1 MDPSATDLEADT
13 AVRNWMRGLAWPAF
27 ALIAWIVFKLTAEAA
42 LGVVVLCVKF
52 GWNDLL
58 TAIWLRCVDP
68 CRHRANA
75 CGWFYVPSAILRVS
89 FVAVLL
95 MFAIALGAPAQMGA
109 PIEFVTAAIE
119 AFVGLGLLL
128 VTTWF
133 AFVVAWRHG
142 VKVWVDSAI
151 HQARR
156 DRTWPPQHYCRA
168 NSAGYLL
175 IVALAIPAS
184 LLIVAFMLGVFT
196 LAEAFGGQN
205 EFTAL
210 ACTAAVFASV
220 AFVAFV
226 VWSIGWLK
234 DRASRIVVA
243 DVPDECW
250 GDENYP
256 AVF

>member
-1 MDPSATDLEADT
+1 MNPSATDLDADVAT
-13 AVRNWMRGLAWPAF
+13 RNWLRGLAWPAF

-42 LGVVVLCVKF
+42 LGVIVFCLKF

-68 CRHRANA
+68 CRHRAQA
-75 CGWFYVPSAILRVS
+75 CGWFYVAAAILRVS
-89 FVAVLL
+89 LVAVML
-95 MFAIALGAPAQMGA
+95 MFAIALGTPAQIVA

-119 AFVGLGLLL
+119 ACVGFGLLV
-128 VTTWF
+128 VTTCV

-156 DRTWPPQHYCRA
+156 DRAWPLQDYCRA

-175 IVALAIPAS
+175 IVALAVAAS
-184 LLIVAFMLGVFT
+184 LLIVAVMFGVFT

-205 EFTAL
+205 DLTAI
-210 ACTAAVFASV
+210 ACTAVLLAPLAFA
-220 AFVAFV
+220 

-234 DRASRIVVA
+234 DRASRTVVA
-243 DVPDECW
+243 AVPDECW
-250 GDENYP
+250 GATNDQ
-256 AVF
+256 